1 MSQQSGSKDDWKAIA
16 AALGKEGGKQVRKLG
31 KWSEEQFEKAK
42 EKIDEIYEPSQG
54 EGVPLREYHAEKND
68 DLPDEVYQ
76 NAERDP
82 ADVVRSPKIDVKELG
97 RFLDGWADLV
107 EGMGDKEE
115 EVRKKLLSNL
125 IDRKIP
131 RAQIAEVRA
140 TVEFDERGETR
151 QCLLIEKYPGI
162 QTLIFTNKHGNDLY
176 TCWRTF
182 ISRVINWAII
192 YIAIALSF
200 ALGAILEAT
209 DFLGLGILTG
219 DYYNQFDFGGWMI
232 FSLVFLFIANALL
245 TTFGQLLKGDPLAY
259 ITIEKSLFDSD
270 NISALNM
277 TVHKTLIRTLDNS
290 GIDITNLRLKRDFKG
305 GRRDENF

>member
-1 MSQQSGSKDDWKAIA
+1 MSQQPGSKDDWKKIA
-16 AALGKEGGKQVRKLG
+16 AALGKEGGKQARKLG

-54 EGVPLREYHAEKND
+54 EGVPLREYND
-68 DLPDEVYQ
+68 ELPDEVYQ

-82 ADVVRSPKIDVKELG
+82 ADVVRTPRIDVKELG
-97 RFLDGWADLV
+97 RFLDGWADLI

-131 RAQIAEVRA
+131 HARIIEACA
-140 TVEFDERGETR
+140 TVEFNERGETR

-162 QTLIFTNKHGNDLY
+162 QTIVFTIKHGNDLY
-176 TCWRTF
+176 TSWRTF
-182 ISRVINWAII
+182 VSRVINWAII
-192 YIAIALSF
+192 LIAIVISF
-200 ALGAILEAT
+200 ALGAVMEAT

-219 DYYNQFDFGGWMI
+219 GYYDNFDFGGWMF
-232 FSLVFLFIANALL
+232 FSLVFIFIANFLL
-245 TTFGQLLKGDPLAY
+245 TTFGRLLKGDPLAFV
-259 ITIEKSLFDSD
+259 TIDTSLFDSD
-270 NISALNM
+270 NIGALNM

-290 GIDITNLRLKRDFKG
+290 GIDINNLRLKRDFKG